1 MEVARDSI
9 KAVYV
14 VRVGV
19 RSEYVVNVVKPAPP
33 QVFRND
39 CFAYAARVA
48 LERLNR
54 FVFVRAASLLM
65 ILRPPASVNEQS
77 RPVRHGHKSGIALS
91 HVQKINTQSSVGS
104 ARAQRM
110 KDYQR
115 EHSNERNGG
124 DSGPR
129 EQC

>member
-1 MEVARDSI
+1 MQTVAATYELNGKIESSRSLRKLRKLRIGCGRASHYCRADMEVARDSI
-9 KAVYV
+9 QAVYV

-39 CFAYAARVA
+39 RFAYAARVA

-77 RPVRHGHKSGIALS
+77 RPVRHGH
-91 HVQKINTQSSVGS
+91 
-104 ARAQRM
+104 
-110 KDYQR
+110 
-115 EHSNERNGG
+115 
-124 DSGPR
+124 
-129 EQC
+129 